1 MKRFVFV
8 LTFVAIATALLL
20 GVPVAHAGEPNN
32 LGCIFVADGGSSNN
46 ATTGYGLASP
56 LVAAFDLGTNQPI
69 TLQCLAGPC
78 SVAVGNAATDA
89 GRGLW
94 MADKEKI
101 TSSLGSLAV
110 TTFRA
115 DGGVYTGGIVSVAQA
130 SGATSAQLCVFSR
143 NGNE

>member
-1 MKRFVFV
+1 MKRLFLGCAALGATLAVFS
-8 LTFVAIATALLL
+8 FANR
-20 GVPVAHAGEPNN
+20 AHAGEPNN

-69 TLQCLAGPC
+69 TMQCLAGPC
-78 SVAVGNAATDA
+78 SVAVGSAATDA

-101 TSSLGSLAV
+101 TSSIGALAV